1 MSETKVFS
9 SEAAKACPV
18 HFDHHTEEHAR
29 NWPEEFR
36 KLREETPRAWSE
48 TYDGF
53 WVATRLA
60 DIVGVTQQK
69 DAFSAHKEIDFETGT
84 STGGVTIPAVGTT
97 RGIPNEA
104 DNPEWEGI
112 RRFLNRSFAPRAIE
126 ERRAKARR
134 LTAALIDMVIEKG
147 EMDIVDDLTS
157 PLPALVTMEIFG
169 FPLDEW
175 RKFADP
181 FHKMTH
187 TSIHDPEFENTVRG
201 LDYFRQ
207 RVDEEIEKRRKEPKD
222 DFLTMLATGSI
233 AGEPLTWQQRR
244 DLSFNILAGGVDTT
258 TALTSHALL
267 YLARNPEDRQR
278 LIDDPDLLP
287 FACEEF
293 IRYFSPIHALARTA
307 IKDTEVN
314 GWKIKEGERVLIA
327 YAAGNRDPE
336 VFSDPETVKIDRFP
350 NKHIGFGSGM
360 HRCLGSF
367 LARMMFQEM
376 VSEVLRRIPDYTV
389 DERGV
394 RPYPSISGVN
404 GYINIPARFTPGDK
418 VGATIE

>member
-1 MSETKVFS
+1 MTEFS

-29 NWPEEFR
+29 AWPEAYR
-36 KLREETPRAWSE
+36 KLREEAPRAWSD

-60 DIVGVTQQK
+60 DIVGVAQQS

-97 RGIPNEA
+97 RGIPNES

-112 RRFLNRSFAPRAIE
+112 RRFLNRRFAPRASE
-126 ERRAKARR
+126 ERRAKACQ
-134 LTAALIDMVIEKG
+134 LTAALVDMVIEKG

-157 PLPALVTMEIFG
+157 PLPALVTMELFG
-169 FPLDEW
+169 FPLHEW

-181 FHKMTH
+181 FHKMVFTPL
-187 TSIHDPEFENTVRG
+187 HDPGFAETVRG

-207 RVDEEIEKRRKEPKD
+207 RVDEEVAKRRKEPKD
-222 DFLTMLATGSI
+222 DFLTMLATGTI
-233 AGEPLTWQQRR
+233 NGEPISDQQVR

-258 TALTSHALL
+258 TALTSHALV

-278 LIDDPDLLP
+278 LIDEPDLLP

-293 IRYFSPIHALARTA
+293 IRYYSPIHALSRTA
-307 IKDTEVN
+307 IRDTEVN
-314 GWKIKEGERVLIA
+314 GWTIRKGERVLMA

-336 VFSDPETVKIDRFP
+336 AFEDPETVKIDRFP
-350 NKHIGFGSGM
+350 NKHVGFGAGM

-376 VSEVLRRIPDYTV
+376 VSEVLRRMPDYRI
-389 DERGV
+389 DEEGL

-404 GYINIPARFTPGDK
+404 GWISIPARFTPGPK
-418 VGATIE
+418 VGAVIE